1 MILRITPDTPEQLQ
15 KLHSLHAIH
24 RQTGELMG
32 DCAVSGLIGECSH
45 YLAAVVRKGLRSAA
59 CSLEEQRSFL
69 PVHDVYGEEKC

>member
-1 MILRITPDTPEQLQ
+1 
-15 KLHSLHAIH
+15 
-24 RQTGELMG
+24 MG